1 MSIRGDRE
9 RAEGMDVRGL
19 VVDLHQNANPLE
31 RISVHLRGLARPL
44 YARLFVALLV
54 RSLAMINV
62 HQKEILLADL
72 QMICVSYF

>member
-31 RISVHLRGLARPL
+31 RISVHLRGLAPPL
-44 YARLFVALLV
+44 YARLFDSSEACCIVG
-54 RSLAMINV
+54 
-62 HQKEILLADL
+62 QKFGNDQCPSEGNT
-72 QMICVSYF
+72 FG